1 VILFGPGRAALVNF
15 LYVISFAWANQN
27 HHSSRECDFLF
38 ILLFRPNFIIR
49 YNFHR
54 IYGFRVLVGPTKNVV
69 ENANICFG
77 FLIGPP
83 KTLNSGQNIK
93 TPTKIPERRAK
104 SKNPEENPETP
115 TKHPKT
121 RAKSQFQSAVLNV
134 PPLQEL
140 WKTEDALSFANSLE
154 TGATAERLHSET
166 RSIKLIIFIL
176 PTQSLLQFYF
186 LQFIL

>member
-1 VILFGPGRAALVNF
+1 VILFGPGKAAVVNS
-15 LYVISFAWANQN
+15 LYVVSFAWADQN

-38 ILLFRPNFIIR
+38 ILLFRPTFIIQC
-49 YNFHR
+49 NCHR
-54 IYGFRVLVGPTKNVV
+54 VYGFRVLVGPTKNVV

-77 FLIGPP
+77 FLVGPR

-93 TPTKIPERRAK
+93 TLSKIPKRRAK
-104 SKNPEENPETP
+104 SRNPEENPETP
-115 TKHPKT
+115 TKHPKN
-121 RAKSQFQSAVLNV
+121 REKSQFQSAVLNV

-140 WKTEDALSFANSLE
+140 WKTEYALSFANSLE
-154 TGATAERLHSET
+154 SGATAERLHSET
-166 RSIKLIIFIL
+166 RSIKLRIFIL